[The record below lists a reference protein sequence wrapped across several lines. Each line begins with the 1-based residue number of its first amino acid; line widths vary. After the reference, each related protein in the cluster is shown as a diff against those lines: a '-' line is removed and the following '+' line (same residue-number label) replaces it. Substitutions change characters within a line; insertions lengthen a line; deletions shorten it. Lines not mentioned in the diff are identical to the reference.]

1 LDINNQL
8 ADELYEK
15 SKSMV
20 NGTQFWIG
28 LAGAPGS
35 GKSTLANLLITRLK
49 EILVVIPLDGYHYY
63 RSELGQMKN
72 SSQAYLRRGS
82 PFTFNSQKFYSD
94 LAKARKSRT
103 GIFPSFDHHVKDP
116 IENAIHLSTDHK
128 IILVEG
134 NYLLLNSEPWYSIR
148 KLFDETWLLDI
159 PIEVSNDRVAKRHVS
174 TGMTEYQALERVRQN
189 DDINAKLIAKESFL
203 NADKI
208 INYCT

>member
-103 GIFPSFDHHVKDP
+103 GIFPSFDHHIKDP

-189 DDINAKLIAKESFL
+189 DDINAKLIVKESFL

>member
-1 LDINNQL
+1 MDINNQL

-103 GIFPSFDHHVKDP
+103 GIFPSFDHHIKDP

-134 NYLLLNSEPWYSIR
+134 NYLLLNSEPSYSIR
-148 KLFDETWLLDI
+148 TLFDVTWSLDI

>member
-94 LAKARKSRT
+94 LAKAHKSRT
-103 GIFPSFDHHVKDP
+103 GIFPSFDHHIKDP

-189 DDINAKLIAKESFL
+189 DDINAKLIAKESFF
-203 NADKI
+203 NADRI
-208 INYCT
+208 INFCV

>member
-1 LDINNQL
+1 MDINNQL

-94 LAKARKSRT
+94 LAKAHKSRT
-103 GIFPSFDHHVKDP
+103 GIFPSFDHHIKDP

-189 DDINAKLIAKESFL
+189 DDINAKLIAKESFY
-203 NADKI
+203 NADKV
-208 INYCT
+208 INFCV

>member
-1 LDINNQL
+1 MDINNQL

-94 LAKARKSRT
+94 LAKAHKSRT
-103 GIFPSFDHHVKDP
+103 GIFPSFDHHIKDP

-159 PIEVSNDRVAKRHVS
+159 PIQVSNDRVAKRHIS

-189 DDINAKLIAKESFL
+189 DDINAKLIAKESFF
-203 NADKI
+203 NADRI
-208 INYCT
+208 INFCV

>member
-94 LAKARKSRT
+94 LAKAHKSRT
-103 GIFPSFDHHVKDP
+103 GIFPSFDHHIKDP

>member
-63 RSELGQMKN
+63 RSELDQMKN
-72 SSQAYLRRGS
+72 SSQAYIYRGA

-94 LAKARKSRT
+94 LAKAHKSRT
-103 GIFPSFDHHVKDP
+103 GIFPSFDHHIKDP

>member
-1 LDINNQL
+1 MEIYNQL

-20 NGTQFWIG
+20 NGSQFWIG

-35 GKSTLANLLITRLK
+35 GKSTLANLLKTRLK
-49 EILVVIPLDGYHYY
+49 ELFITIPLDGYHYY
-63 RSELGQMKN
+63 RNELGQMKN

-103 GIFPSFDHHVKDP
+103 GIFPSFDHHIKDP
-116 IENAIHLSTDHK
+116 IEKAIHLSTDNK

-134 NYLLLNSEPWYSIR
+134 NYLLLNSEPWCSIR

-189 DDINAKLIAKESFL
+189 DDINAKLIAKESFF
-203 NADKI
+203 NADRI
-208 INYCT
+208 INFCA